1 MSAIRKILLFPFG
14 VLYHGVTSF
23 RNILFDKEI
32 LKSTSFDLPIICIGN
47 LAVGGTGKTPHTEY
61 LIRLL
66 RKEYQVAT
74 LSRGYGRKTK
84 DFREVL
90 ANSSALE
97 VGDEPAQYKRK
108 FPNVI
113 VAVENDRVRG
123 VNLLLHRYPDLEV
136 ILLDDAFQHRKIV
149 AGLNIVISDYNRPL
163 KNDYLLPAGN
173 LREHKKNINRAD
185 MVIISKCPKNLSL
198 TERNKL
204 TSELNFHTPENVF
217 FTAIRYGAIYSIFT
231 PQQKIE
237 TLKDVD
243 VLLVSGIARPKGLQ
257 AYVRKRAKSIK
268 IMEYKDHHN
277 FSRKDIQEIK
287 DNFNLLN
294 SKKKIILTT
303 EKDASR
309 FLSIEDMKSLPVY
322 SIEIEVFFLDKQNEF
337 NTQIVNYVKQN
348 KRNS

>member
-1 MSAIRKILLFPFG
+1 M
-14 VLYHGVTSF
+14 
-23 RNILFDKEI
+23 FDRGFF
-32 LKSTSFDLPIICIGN
+32 KSSSFDLPVICVGN

-66 RKEYQVAT
+66 KNNYRIAT
-74 LSRGYGRKTK
+74 LSRGYGRKTN

-90 ANSSALE
+90 ANSSALD

-108 FPNVI
+108 FPDVI
-113 VAVENDRVRG
+113 VAVENDRVKG
-123 VNLLLHRYPDLEV
+123 VCLLLKKHEEIEV
-136 ILLDDAFQHRKIV
+136 ILLDDAFQHRKIE
-149 AGLNIVISDYNRPL
+149 AGLNIIISDYNRPL

-185 MVIISKCPKNLSL
+185 LVIISKCPENLSSN
-198 TERNKL
+198 ERDRL
-204 TSELNFHTPENVF
+204 ISELNFHTSENVF
-217 FTAIRYGAIYSIFT
+217 FSSIRYGEIYSVFN
-231 PQQKIE
+231 PLQKIE

-243 VLLVSGIARPKGLQ
+243 VLLVSGIARPKHLQ
-257 AYVRKRAKSIK
+257 DYIQRRANSVK
-268 IMEYKDHHN
+268 IMEYADHHN
-277 FSRKDIQEIK
+277 FTRKDIQEIK
-287 DNFNLLN
+287 DNFDLLN

-309 FLSIEDMKSLPVY
+309 FLDKEEMKNLPIY
-322 SIEIEVFFLDKQNEF
+322 SIEIEVFFLDRQTEF